1 MNFRS
6 KSILYIEIVEYYK
19 KYINSGIIR
28 VDEKLPSVRTLA
40 YELGVNPNTVQKAY
54 SILEKEEYI
63 RTLPKK
69 GVYVINRKQE
79 TSFQDAFTKE
89 LALWK
94 SKGLTKNMLEEAIEQ
109 VYKGEHHD

>member
-1 MNFRS
+1 
-6 KSILYIEIVEYYK
+6 
-19 KYINSGIIR
+19 
-28 VDEKLPSVRTLA
+28 VRTLA

-79 TSFQDAFTKE
+79 TSFQDAFTK
-89 LALWK
+89 
-94 SKGLTKNMLEEAIEQ
+94 N
-109 VYKGEHHD
+109 